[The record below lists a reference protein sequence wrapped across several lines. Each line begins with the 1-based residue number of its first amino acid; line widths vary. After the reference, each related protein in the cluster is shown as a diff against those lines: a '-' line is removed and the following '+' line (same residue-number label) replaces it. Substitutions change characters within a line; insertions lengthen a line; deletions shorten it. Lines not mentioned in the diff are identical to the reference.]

1 MTADLESI
9 LKENGIFFLS
19 YGGEFTQT
27 LISGMT
33 KVLEKKV
40 ESSNLNTKVSNN
52 IFVVFIEMGQN
63 IMHYSRQC
71 AQTDMFDPKG
81 LICVGKENGHYF
93 VTSQNLVTAEDKDY
107 IETKLQQISTLSK
120 EEIKQLYKETRRAE
134 RDTQS
139 NGAGLGLL
147 EIARK
152 SSQLE
157 HSFKRLDDNHF
168 LFELTARF

>member
-1 MTADLESI
+1 MTANIETI

-40 ESSNLNTKVSNN
+40 ESSELNKKISNN

-63 IMHYSRQC
+63 ILNYSKQH
-71 AQTDMFDPKG
+71 AEEMFDSRG

-93 VTSQNLVTAEDKDY
+93 ITSQNLITAEDKAY
-107 IETKLQQISTLSK
+107 IETKLAQISTLSK
-120 EEIKQLYKETRRAE
+120 EEIKRLYKETRRAK
-134 RDTQS
+134 RDTYMD
-139 NGAGLGLL
+139 GAGLGLL

-152 SSQLE
+152 SSQIE
-157 HSFKRLDDNHF
+157 HSFKLLGDDKF